1 MKTAFVTGANR
12 GLGLEF
18 VNQLIKEN
26 FRVIAGCRNPESVS
40 NLQTLLPPEDIIRI
54 DVGDPGSIDQ
64 AARII
69 EEKIPAIDWLIN
81 NAGIGY
87 DVDGSLTNVTFD
99 IMIETLTINTLGP
112 LMIVKALRPL
122 LKSNSIVANISSK
135 MGSVADNGTGGGYS
149 YRTSKAALNMISKN
163 LSLELLAQQIIV
175 LNMHP
180 GWVITDMG
188 GKNAPLTPEESIQGM
203 ITVFENATLADSGK
217 FLGYNGQVI
226 PW

>member
-18 VNQLIKEN
+18 VTQLIKEN
-26 FRVIAGCRNPESVS
+26 FRVIAGCRNPESAH
-40 NLQTLLPPEDIIRI
+40 NLLTLLPPEDIIRI
-54 DVGDPGSIDQ
+54 DVGDSGSIDQ

-69 EEKIPAIDWLIN
+69 EEKLPSIDWLIN
-81 NAGIGY
+81 NAGLGY
-87 DVDGSLTNVTFD
+87 DNDGSLATVSAD
-99 IMIETLTINTLGP
+99 SMIESFTVNALGP
-112 LMIVKALRPL
+112 LMIVKALCPL
-122 LKSNSIVANISSK
+122 LKSYSLVANISSK
-135 MGSVADNGTGGGYS
+135 MGSVEDNGSGAYYS

-188 GKNAPLTPEESIQGM
+188 GKNAPLTPEESIRGM
-203 ITVFENATLADSGK
+203 IGVFKKAILADSGK
-217 FLGYNGQVI
+217 FLDYNGQVI